1 MTLKRL
7 LTCVAILCL
16 LFAAGV
22 VWWLNRDPLATTLAG
37 ETAPIE
43 LDMAKT
49 YRVDATE
56 FALQCGYQSDQEA
69 ADALGIPKEKAQDLT
84 WTDSR
89 EVLYFRGNDSSLL
102 KTITLPE
109 NVRLCLSI
117 PEHLTWLPLT
127 TMRFT
132 PQGDYKPGQKLWRG
146 YRISL

>member
-1 MTLKRL
+1 
-7 LTCVAILCL
+7 
-16 LFAAGV
+16 
-22 VWWLNRDPLATTLAG
+22 
-37 ETAPIE
+37 
-43 LDMAKT
+43 MAKT
-49 YRVDATE
+49 YQVDATE

-89 EVLYFRGNDSSLL
+89 EVLYFRSNDSSLL

-132 PQGDYKPGQKLWRG
+132 PQGDYKPRAEVVARLQNLPLSFLNPR
-146 YRISL
+146 RHILPA